1 MLINNYIGIY
11 KPNHH
16 RAMSNGIV
24 YEHILIAEEI
34 LGRELKDEEVVHH
47 KDFCRTNNK
56 YDNLMI
62 FATNADHARF
72 HKNKFNKLIKLSDG
86 TYTCEEYLNL
96 YKCPICGKYKS
107 STSKHCFSCNNK
119 KQTENIPSREKLKET
134 LLLRN
139 FTKIGKM
146 FNVTDNAVRKWCKK
160 YKLPYLTKELQTLTD
175 DYILSL

>member
-11 KPNHH
+11 QPNHH

-24 YEHILIAEEI
+24 YEHILIAEKI

-47 KDFCRTNNK
+47 KDLCRTNNQA
-56 YDNLMI
+56 DNLMI
-62 FATNADHARF
+62 FATSADHARF
-72 HKNKFNKLIKLSDG
+72 HTHKFNKLIKLHDG
-86 TYTCEEYLNL
+86 TYICKEDSTL
-96 YKCPICGKYKS
+96 YKCPICGQPKS
-107 STSKHCFSCNNK
+107 ITSQHCFHCNNK
-119 KQTENIPSREKLKET
+119 IQSKNIPTKETLKEL

-139 FTKIGKM
+139 FTQIGKI

-160 YKLPYLTKELQTLTD
+160 YQLPYLTKELQTLTD